1 MFPPELAVT
10 CFQVALKPFLTTLES
25 LWNLTFRLLELLTIL
40 SGLVEPHFF
49 IICLSSLS
57 STRTHSGITRMSS
70 LTFNIVVAAGVMIL
84 NLEINKLQLDLASL
98 RSGDWDGLVPVILKQ
113 SCKLA
118 QAREIVAGQYLGS
131 WRGSW
136 ET

>member
-57 STRTHSGITRMSS
+57 STRTQSGITRMSS

-84 NLEINKLQLDLASL
+84 NLEINKLQLDLAPL
-98 RSGDWDGLVPVILKQ
+98 RCGDWDGLVPVILKQ
-113 SCKLA
+113 SYKLA
-118 QAREIVAGQYLGS
+118 QAREIVAGLYLGS